1 MSTRDE
7 RLAALQDA
15 VETWAD
21 KETERLEEEVSFLQ
35 SVFDGRTN
43 GGQLSNFIVEEASVL
58 LEKEINAYL
67 TE

>member
-7 RLAALQDA
+7 RLAALQEA